1 MSGGAAPKLLRV
13 GLTGNIGSGKSSVAR
28 LLESHGAAVIDAD
41 ALARQATEDPEVL
54 TRIAAELGEELVRV
68 DDSGVRRLDRGATA
82 ARVFADDDAL
92 ERLNAIVHPWVRSRT
107 ARLLTQLRDSQRPPP
122 VVVQDIPLLYE
133 NDLHEGLDAVVV
145 VDAPRQ
151 TRVARVVER
160 SGLDPAEVI
169 ARDQAQMPLSEKV
182 TRADFVIDNSGDRAS
197 LEEQVARLWRDLLA
211 SRV

>member
-1 MSGGAAPKLLRV
+1 VSGGAAPKLLRV

-145 VDAPRQ
+145 VDAPLQ

>member
-145 VDAPRQ
+145 VDAPLQ